1 MSHNWLHTADWKVQ
15 SENEMTTTSEE
26 CEPPCEGDPSGFETE
41 SGENESSSEGD
52 SDCCPCCFLAFCFS
66 FLALL
71 AAALAA
77 ASSSSAISCC
87 KAVSAEASVLS
98 TEPESYAKGDKVDHK
113 P

>member
-1 MSHNWLHTADWKVQ
+1 M
-15 SENEMTTTSEE
+15 TSEE
-26 CEPPCEGDPSGFETE
+26 CEPPCEGEPSGLDAV
-41 SGENESSSEGD
+41 SGDDESSSEGD

-66 FLALL
+66 LLALL

-98 TEPESYAKGDKVDHK
+98 TEPESYAKDNKVDHQ